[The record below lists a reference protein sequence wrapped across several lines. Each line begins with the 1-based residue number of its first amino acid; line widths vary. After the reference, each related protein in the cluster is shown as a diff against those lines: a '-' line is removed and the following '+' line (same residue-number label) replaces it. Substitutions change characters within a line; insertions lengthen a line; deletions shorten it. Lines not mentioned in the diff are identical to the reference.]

1 MQKITFSG
9 KAAAGAASA
18 GILLLV
24 LAAAS
29 VSQEV
34 SLGQP
39 YQSVRIDGQL
49 VGYTSGKV
57 DVKGTICA
65 ARRELASETDEKLC
79 MDFDWNADTERKLF
93 VGLLRET
100 ELKEAVKQ
108 SLKSKVI
115 SSGERVYT
123 VAIDDYRGNFRSL
136 EEVSTFLNKV
146 KNKAEGGEAYT
157 TELGADVSHI
167 SGVMQAQ
174 LVGTSTAAGEMSAA
188 ASAEDKS
195 MSRGVSA
202 TGEEE
207 VSEEIAAEGE
217 KRFAGATA
225 AAGKNVSAADGQQAG
240 KLSAGVTAVTG
251 MQLAAA
257 MAEEPGE
264 ETEASYQTGVLDMEF
279 VEQVEIYEN
288 YVSAE
293 EIDNIDEEVVEV
305 TKEKESNK
313 IYVVE
318 SGDCL
323 SVIALDNNTTVAS
336 IMALNGMEDADAII
350 RDGQELVIAVPEPDL
365 KIRITMGE
373 VYEEDYTEEPVI
385 IENDSW
391 YTTKEVVL
399 EEGRTGHR
407 ERNDVV
413 VYENGMEISREMV
426 QQRVM
431 TPSEAAVIE
440 RGTIIPTSIK
450 PISGGR
456 FTSGFGRR
464 WGRMHKGVDWA
475 CPTGTTV
482 FASCGGTVIQA
493 SYNGG
498 YGNNVVISHPDGRMT
513 RYAHNS
519 KLLVKVG
526 QKVEQG
532 EPIALSGNTGRST
545 GPHVHFEIYIN
556 GAAVNPLKY
565 ISN

>member
-9 KAAAGAASA
+9 KAAAGAAA
-18 GILLLV
+18 TGILLLV
-24 LAAAS
+24 LAGTSA
-29 VSQEV
+29 SQEV
-34 SLGQP
+34 SIGQP

-49 VGYTSGKV
+49 VGYTSGNV
-57 DVKGTICA
+57 DVKGIICA

-79 MDFDWNADTERKLF
+79 MDFDWNADTERKPF

-108 SLKSKVI
+108 SLKGKVI

-136 EEVSTFLNKV
+136 EEVNTFLNKV
-146 KNKAEGGEAYT
+146 KDKAEGGEAYT

-174 LVGTSTAAGEMSAA
+174 LVGTS
-188 ASAEDKS
+188 
-195 MSRGVSA
+195 A
-202 TGEEE
+202 TGTEEA
-207 VSEEIAAEGE
+207 SEKISAEGE
-217 KRFAGATA
+217 TRFAGASA
-225 AAGKNVSAADGQQAG
+225 AAGDIMSATDGQQAG
-240 KLSAGVTAVTG
+240 GLSAGVIAVTG

-257 MAEEPGE
+257 LAEEPEE
-264 ETEASYQTGVLDMEF
+264 ETELSYRTGVLDMEF

-293 EIDNIDEEVVEV
+293 DMDNIDEEVVEV

-336 IMALNGMEDADAII
+336 IMALNGMENADAII

-365 KIRITMGE
+365 KIRVTMGE

-399 EEGRTGHR
+399 EEGTTGHR

-413 VYENGMEISREMV
+413 VYENGVEISREMV
-426 QQRVM
+426 QQKVM

-440 RGTIIPTSIK
+440 RGTIIPPTYIK

-482 FASCGGTVIQA
+482 YASCGGTVIQA

-532 EPIALSGNTGRST
+532 EPIALSGSTGRST

>member
-1 MQKITFSG
+1 MRKITFSG
-9 KAAAGAASA
+9 KAAAGAAAA

-24 LAAAS
+24 LAVAAI
-29 VSQEV
+29 SQEV
-34 SLGQP
+34 SIGQP
-39 YQSVRIDGQL
+39 YQSVMIDGQL
-49 VGYTSGKV
+49 VGYTSGNV
-57 DVKGTICA
+57 DVKGTVCA
-65 ARRELASETDEKLC
+65 VRRELASETDEKLC
-79 MDFDWNADTERKLF
+79 MDFEWNADTVRKPF

-136 EEVSTFLNKV
+136 EDVNTFLNKV
-146 KNKAEGGEAYT
+146 KDKAEGGEAYI
-157 TELGADVSHI
+157 TEIGADVSHI

-174 LVGTSTAAGEMSAA
+174 LTGLSGVSEN
-188 ASAEDKS
+188 ASAGIS
-195 MSRGVSA
+195 
-202 TGEEE
+202 
-207 VSEEIAAEGE
+207 VSEEENASAGTLVSEEGSASDGNSVSKAEDM
-217 KRFAGATA
+217 
-225 AAGKNVSAADGQQAG
+225 SAESGQQAG
-240 KLSAGVTAVTG
+240 TPDAGVTSEIG
-251 MQLAAA
+251 KQLAAA
-257 MAEEPGE
+257 FAEAQGE
-264 ETEASYQTGVLDMEF
+264 ETELSYQTGILNMEF

-293 EIDNIDEEVVEV
+293 DIDDIDEEVVEV

-336 IMALNGMEDADAII
+336 IMALNGMENADAII
-350 RDGQELVIAVPEPDL
+350 RDGQELIIAVPEPDL
-365 KIRITMGE
+365 KIRVTMGE

-399 EEGRTGHR
+399 EEGTTGHR

-413 VYENGMEISREMV
+413 VYENGVEVSREMV
-426 QQRVM
+426 QQKVM

-440 RGTIIPTSIK
+440 RGTIIPPTYIK
-450 PISGGR
+450 PIRGGR

-532 EPIALSGNTGRST
+532 EPIALSGSTGRST